1 MRAVSTLPDV
11 VVFLVLVSGAVGTL
25 AVVPAPAPSDGAADE
40 VARTLTTTTTSG
52 GHGTDRAV
60 HGTPAGVLAT
70 AALGGATVDGRR
82 LLPPGAAA
90 SPDSGVLD
98 AVPAGTNVHVSAR
111 WRPYPNASL
120 AGSIAVGPSPPRSA
134 TVDAAVVRVPTG
146 LPGERAASRAARTG
160 GFDGLA
166 RLLARTL
173 VERAF
178 PPGPTR
184 AALYDP
190 RARGDV
196 LARYRHAA
204 GAVGAPNVA
213 EPLSSANATAANR
226 RLTDALASRVAGDL
240 RREFDTP
247 RAAAGAFDA
256 GTVELTVRTWAT
268 DGGTGRTAPRR
279 GGERGR

>member
-11 VVFLVLVSGAVGTL
+11 VLFLVLVSGAVGTL
-25 AVVPAPAPSDGAADE
+25 ALVPTPAPGDGAADE
-40 VARTLTTTTTSG
+40 TARTLTTTTAPV
-52 GHGTDRAV
+52 GHGTERAV

-70 AALGGATVDGRR
+70 AALDGATVDGRR
-82 LLPPGAAA
+82 LLPPSAAVG
-90 SPDSGVLD
+90 PDEG
-98 AVPAGTNVHVSAR
+98 VPAGTNVHVSAR

-146 LPGERAASRAARTG
+146 LPGERAALLAARTG

-166 RLLARTL
+166 RLLARAL

-184 AALYDP
+184 TALYDP
-190 RARGDV
+190 RTRGDV
-196 LARYRHAA
+196 LGRYRHAA
-204 GAVGAPNVA
+204 RAVGAPHVA

-226 RLTDALASRVAGDL
+226 RLIDALASRVGGDL

-247 RAAAGAFDA
+247 RAAAGAFDV
-256 GTVELTVRTWAT
+256 GTVELTVRTWAN
-268 DGGTGRTAPRR
+268 DGGAGRTAPRR